1 MKVKALVDYH
11 DTTIG
16 KVYDTVDSPSW
27 AGSTGVDSI
36 WVEDDVGE
44 DYILFPDE
52 YEVIKDE

>member
-16 KVYDTVDSPSW
+16 KIYNTVGTPDW
-27 AGSTGVDSI
+27 AGYTGESAVWIS
-36 WVEDDVGE
+36 DDTDD

-52 YEVIKDE
+52 YEVVDE